1 MLLGRLL
8 WEPGVTRRL
17 TLFGLQIN
25 SRLADTSLSEICNC
39 WDPLLGQFSLKLLR
53 YTSLTMKR
61 GVIWK
66 QTQNLGKLQLSLAA
80 PAPLKLCS

>member
-1 MLLGRLL
+1 MFKNNRYNESERDVHTLLGCLL
-8 WEPGVTRRL
+8 WEPGVTGRL

-53 YTSLTMKR
+53 YMSLMVKR

-66 QTQNLGKLQLSLAA
+66 QT
-80 PAPLKLCS
+80 